1 MLNTINF
8 TCLLLIKR
16 VYLKRLKL
24 FTGKMREPNSK
35 SILIQGNLVKLILI
49 LFFSFIYIN
58 TFAQNKFNRIS
69 PIGSRTNLAIDLDS
83 NYIPGDSVIPNKYS
97 AINLTG
103 QLLAGS
109 ALAFIFTVPS
119 MTAVF
124 YNAWS
129 GLGSKESQALL
140 SAIGIT
146 SYLICSA
153 TGVYW
158 VAKSGNSELS
168 YWGSVGYS
176 AIGGGVSAILAS
188 ILASKYTTI
197 PGAGA
202 FIIALCPV
210 ISSMVYA

>member
-1 MLNTINF
+1 
-8 TCLLLIKR
+8 
-16 VYLKRLKL
+16 
-24 FTGKMREPNSK
+24 
-35 SILIQGNLVKLILI
+35 VKLILI

-58 TFAQNKFNRIS
+58 TFAQYKFNRIS
-69 PIGSRTNLAIDLDS
+69 PIGNRTYLAIDLDS
-83 NYIPGDSVIPNKYS
+83 NCISGDIVIPHKYS

-109 ALAFIFTVPS
+109 ALAFIFTLPS
-119 MTAVF
+119 MTAAF

-129 GLGSKESQALL
+129 GHGSKESQILL

-146 SYLICSA
+146 SYLIGSA

-168 YWGSVGYS
+168 YWGTVGYS
-176 AIGGGVSAILAS
+176 AIGGSVSAILAS

-197 PGAGA
+197 PGTGA
-202 FIIALCPV
+202 VIIALCPL
-210 ISSMVYA
+210 ISSMVYASFISDWPGENENLSFSDNILSCKDIINYSNLFNLELIHIDL